1 VLAQAFGELAL
12 QDQAKYLAAR
22 FLTDLANVIT
32 ITITITITIDPYFP
46 ERIRQL
52 FALGYIRS
60 AAGVPSVSR
69 STAPWL

>member
-1 VLAQAFGELAL
+1 MLAQAFGELAL

-22 FLTDLANVIT
+22 FLTDLANV
-32 ITITITITIDPYFP
+32 ITITIDPYFP

>member
-22 FLTDLANVIT
+22 FLTDLANV

>member
-1 VLAQAFGELAL
+1 MLAQAFGELAL

-22 FLTDLANVIT
+22 FLTDLANV
-32 ITITITITIDPYFP
+32 ITITITIDPYFP